1 MFFQASIETQNSPI
15 LSVKLHLFNPEN
27 DLALGLGCRN
37 YTPPP
42 HAAAIHHA
50 GALLPLWWAEEED
63 RILAPAPMAPDA
75 ERLRDSF
82 GLYGK
87 IYDGNAERIE
97 AAPWGWSLDAKR
109 QFLNAGVDGRFLPSD
124 SHIGRLRD
132 LSHRRMSIRILQE
145 LGADYPLPV
154 ETADAA
160 TAVELERLNPGCFI
174 KSPWSG
180 SGRGVF
186 CARSLDENALRKR
199 AEGIIHRQGSV
210 MIERG
215 LDKRLDFAALFHA
228 GNGRVVFKGWSV
240 FKAEARGMY
249 SGNIVAPQDMLKAII
264 SKFIASE
271 TLDAVAARLETILTG
286 LLGTDYEG
294 WLGIDM
300 MAYCEN
306 GLMKLMPCVE
316 LNLRMTMGVAAMKIC
331 ERLSVRDIRLL
342 AWHHGRKTEICG
354 NATILLPPTD
364 GFTLS
369 LTPVSD
375 SL

>member
-15 LSVKLHLFNPEN
+15 SSVKLHLFNPEN

-42 HAAAIHHA
+42 HAAAIHRA
-50 GALLPLWWAEEED
+50 GSLIPLWWAEEED
-63 RILAPAPMAPDA
+63 RILAPTSMKSEA

-82 GLYGK
+82 GLSGQ
-87 IYDGNAERIE
+87 IYDHNAEQIE
-97 AAPWGWSLDAKR
+97 PMPWGWSLDAKR
-109 QFLNAGVDGRFLPSD
+109 QFLNAGVYEGFLPSD
-124 SHIGRLRD
+124 SHIERIRD
-132 LSHRRMSIRILQE
+132 LSHRRMSIRILQG
-145 LGADYPLPV
+145 LGSDYPLPV
-154 ETADAA
+154 ETADTT

-186 CARSLDENALRKR
+186 CASSLNETALRKR
-199 AEGIIHRQGSV
+199 VEGIIHRQGSV

-228 GNGRVVFKGWSV
+228 SNGRVIFKGWSV

-249 SGNIVAPQDMLKAII
+249 SGNVVAPQDTLKAII
-264 SKFIASE
+264 AEYIAPE

-286 LLGTDYEG
+286 LLETDYDG

-300 MAYCEN
+300 MAYCED
-306 GLMKLMPCVE
+306 GIMKLMPCVE

-331 ERLSVRDIRLL
+331 ERLSVQDMRLL
-342 AWHHGRKTEICG
+342 AWHHGRETEICG
-354 NATILLPPTD
+354 SATILLPPTD

-369 LTPVSD
+369 LTPLSN

>member
-42 HAAAIHHA
+42 HAAAIHRA
-50 GALLPLWWAEEED
+50 GSLMPLWWAEEED
-63 RILAPAPMAPDA
+63 RILAPTSMESEA

-82 GLYGK
+82 GLSGQ
-87 IYDGNAERIE
+87 IYDHKTEQVE
-97 AAPWGWSLDAKR
+97 PMPWGWSLDAKR

-124 SHIGRLRD
+124 SHIERLRD
-132 LSHRRMSIRILQE
+132 LSHRRMSIRILQG
-145 LGADYPLPV
+145 LGSDYPLPV

-186 CARSLDENALRKR
+186 CASSLNETAIWKR

-249 SGNIVAPQDMLKAII
+249 SGNIVAPQDTLKAII
-264 SKFIASE
+264 AEYIAPE

-286 LLGTDYEG
+286 LLERDYEG

-331 ERLSVRDIRLL
+331 ERLSVQDMRLL
-342 AWHHGRKTEICG
+342 AWHHGRETEICG

-369 LTPVSD
+369 LTPLSD
-375 SL
+375 CL

>member
-42 HAAAIHHA
+42 HAAAIHRA

-63 RILAPAPMAPDA
+63 WILAPAPMAPDA

-87 IYDGNAERIE
+87 IYDGNAEQVE
-97 AAPWGWSLDAKR
+97 PMPWGWSLDAKR
-109 QFLNAGVDGRFLPSD
+109 QFLNAGVYEGFLPSD
-124 SHIGRLRD
+124 SHIERLRD

-145 LGADYPLPV
+145 LGADYPLPT
-154 ETADAA
+154 ETTDANV
-160 TAVELERLNPGCFI
+160 AVELERLNPGCFI

-186 CARSLDENALRKR
+186 CASSLDETALRKR
-199 AEGIIHRQGSV
+199 VEGIIHRQGSV

-228 GNGRVVFKGWSV
+228 GNSRVVFKGWSV

-249 SGNIVAPQDMLKAII
+249 SGNIVAPQDTLKATI
-264 SKFIASE
+264 SEFIDSE
-271 TLDAVAARLETILTG
+271 TLDSITARLETILTD
-286 LLGTDYEG
+286 LLGTAYDG

-306 GLMKLMPCVE
+306 GTMKLMPCVE

-331 ERLSVRDIRLL
+331 ERLSVRDSRLL
-342 AWHHGRKTEICG
+342 AWHHGRETGICD
-354 NATILLPPTD
+354 NATIILPPTD

-369 LTPVSD
+369 LTPLSD
-375 SL
+375 CL